1 MDHTATIF
9 LMDSRGDF
17 YGTSNFQES
26 QDIRR
31 GKLKKLVEN
40 G

>member
-9 LMDSRGDF
+9 LMDRKGDF
-17 YGTSNFQES
+17 FGTSSFQES

-31 GKLKKLVEN
+31 EKLRRLVRE